1 MLSRQVRLCSVFSL
15 WTKSL
20 IAPTL
25 HFAVSLVLSAV
36 VAHSSP
42 DFIRHPVFLTTRFV
56 VLTYFMRHLSFQ
68 VRRMLC
74 DSHVLSLSL
83 QHHPRFQT

>member
-1 MLSRQVRLCSVFSL
+1 MLSRQVRLYSVFSL

-56 VLTYFMRHLSFQ
+56 VLTYFRHLSFQ

-83 QHHPRFQT
+83 